1 MFANIYYQRTFTG
14 KKSLSINTLVNY
26 YPSTFNNL
34 LVCDSAMYSY
44 NDNYDNKSFSVIAE
58 TLYSDKLWN
67 GDLNV
72 GVYYMFKNFS
82 QKDISTLDKY
92 TLRTQEEYV
101 YADLTIFRRNTG
113 TLGLLFN
120 TALY

>member
-1 MFANIYYQRTFTG
+1 
-14 KKSLSINTLVNY
+14 
-26 YPSTFNNL
+26 
-34 LVCDSAMYSY
+34 MYSY
-44 NDNYDNKSFSVIAE
+44 NDNYDNKSSSVIAE
-58 TLYSDKLWN
+58 ALYSDKLWN

-92 TLRTQEEYV
+92 TLRTQKEYV
-101 YADLTIFRRNTG
+101 YADLTFFHRNTG